1 MLKKIKD
8 IMNKKDKNTS
18 ENELQ
23 DEIYRNGES
32 VSNQTESNNEEPDN
46 EATESLD
53 PLSEKEREIG
63 ELKDKYIRLLAEF
76 ENYKRRTIKER
87 LELMDTA
94 AQSTIVALLPVLDDF
109 DRAKA
114 NAEKKDSKEP
124 FSDGVK
130 LVYNKLYTILQQK
143 GLEPMESNGVDFDPE
158 YHEAITEIPAP
169 NEDMKG
175 KVMDTLERG
184 YMLKDKIIRYAKVVV
199 GK

>member
-18 ENELQ
+18 EDEIQ
-23 DEIYRNGES
+23 DEMDRHGEAGS
-32 VSNQTESNNEEPDN
+32 DQPTSNNEEFDK
-46 EATESLD
+46 EVTASAD
-53 PLSEKEREIG
+53 PLAEKEQEIG

-87 LELMDTA
+87 MELMDTA
-94 AQSTIVALLPVLDDF
+94 AQSTIVAMLPVLDDF
-109 DRAKA
+109 DRAKT
-114 NAEKKDSKEP
+114 NAESKDSKEP
-124 FSDGVK
+124 FSEGVM
-130 LVYNKLYTILQQK
+130 LVYNKLYTILLQK
-143 GLEPMESNGVDFDPE
+143 GLKPMDSNGVDFDPE

-169 NEDMKG
+169 VEGMKG
-175 KVMDTLERG
+175 KVVDTVERG

>member
-8 IMNKKDKNTS
+8 IMNKKDKNAS

-23 DEIYRNGES
+23 DEIDRNGES
-32 VSNQTESNNEEPDN
+32 VSNQTESNNEERDN
-46 EATESLD
+46 EATDSLD
-53 PLSEKEREIG
+53 PLLEKEHEIG

-76 ENYKRRTIKER
+76 ENYKRRTIKEKM
-87 LELMDTA
+87 ELMDTA

-114 NAEKKDSKEP
+114 NAESKDSKEP
-124 FSDGVK
+124 FSEGVR

-143 GLEPMESNGVDFDPE
+143 GLKPMESNGVNFDPE

-169 NEDMKG
+169 NEDLKG
-175 KVMDTLERG
+175 KVIDTVESG